1 MKQIDMTRRLG
12 FGMLI
17 TMVGGMMD
25 AYSYVVRGQV
35 FATGQTGN
43 FVLVAVRLAQGAYLP
58 MLQALVPILSFW
70 VGVFLAQH
78 LLHRVLEGN
87 DRCWRRNI
95 LLLEIG
101 LLFLV
106 GWVPRELPHI
116 LANTLISL
124 TAAMQ
129 FCCFRNFG
137 ENAAYATVFCTGNM
151 RACAEMYYQ
160 GLVLKRKE
168 SLKKAHGYGA
178 FCCPFR
184 GGLFGRLARRG
195 TGCKEHLVRLR
206 AAGGGRGGAGLGGK
220 TEREKP
226 AADEGSRFFYM
237 CSSKRR
243 YVGVPGQKRL
253 RRGA

>member
-1 MKQIDMTRRLG
+1 MKRDVQRELTLRLG

-43 FVLVAVRLAQGAYLP
+43 FVLAAVRLVQGEYVP
-58 MLQALVPILSFW
+58 MLQAMVPIASFW
-70 VGVFLAQH
+70 IGVFLSQH
-78 LLHRVLEGN
+78 LLHRVLGE
-87 DRCWRRNI
+87 DPVRWRRNV

-106 GWVPRELPHI
+106 GWIPAEAPHI
-116 LANTLISL
+116 YANSMISL

-151 RACAEMYYQ
+151 RSCAEMYYQ
-160 GLVLKRKE
+160 GLVLRDRE
-168 SLKKAHGYGA
+168 SLKKANGYGGILLSFFAGACAGA
-178 FCCPFR
+178 F
-184 GGLFGRLARRG
+184 
-195 TGCKEHLVRLR
+195 
-206 AAGGGRGGAGLGGK
+206 LGGVL
-220 TEREKP
+220 REKSIWCACGLLC
-226 AADEGSRFFYM
+226 AAVGALVWE
-237 CSSKRR
+237 KRQR
-243 YVGVPGQKRL
+243 
-253 RRGA
+253 

>member
-1 MKQIDMTRRLG
+1 MTGKRIMRTEVRRELTSRLG

-43 FVLVAVRLAQGAYLP
+43 FVLAAVRLVQGAYIP
-58 MLQALVPILSFW
+58 MLQALVPIGSFW
-70 VGVFLAQH
+70 IGVFLAQH
-78 LLHRVLEGN
+78 LLHRMLGE
-87 DRCWRRNI
+87 DRARWRRNV

-106 GWVPRELPHI
+106 GCIPGDMPHI
-116 LANTLISL
+116 LANTVISL

-151 RACAEMYYQ
+151 RSCAEMYYQ
-160 GLVLKRKE
+160 GLVLGDRE
-168 SLKKAHGYGA
+168 SLKKANGYGGILLS
-178 FCCPFR
+178 FF
-184 GGLFGRLARRG
+184 
-195 TGCKEHLVRLR
+195 
-206 AAGGGRGGAGLGGK
+206 AGACGGAFLGVVL
-220 TEREKP
+220 REKSIWC
-226 AADEGSRFFYM
+226 ACGLLVVAVGALIWEE
-237 CSSKRR
+237 KR
-243 YVGVPGQKRL
+243 
-253 RRGA
+253 A